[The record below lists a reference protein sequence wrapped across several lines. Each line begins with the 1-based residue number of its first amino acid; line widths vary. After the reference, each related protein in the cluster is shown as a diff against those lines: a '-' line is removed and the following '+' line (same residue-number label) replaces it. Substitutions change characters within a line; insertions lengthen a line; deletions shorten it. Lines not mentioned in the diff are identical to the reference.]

1 MTNVVSNVISKNKV
15 DKMTKFR
22 SWATVGAAA
31 VFVFG
36 FAVGG
41 LLLPDNEVSLDERRP
56 LAQMPDLSVKTVLN
70 GQFMSNFDAYSL
82 DQFPLRDSF
91 RSIKAGVAAAL
102 GQQDNNGIYAVG
114 EHLAALEYPYNAESV
129 AYAAGRMRYVY
140 QQYLA
145 EGGGK
150 VYLSIVP
157 DKGYFLAED
166 AGRPAL
172 DYAALA
178 ADMQEDLPF
187 AEYIDIF
194 GELTAADYY
203 YTDAHWRQENLLP
216 VAEKLAEGLGVKLS
230 AEYEIMEAEQPFYGV
245 YAGQYALPHGADTLR
260 WLTNEKLAAM
270 TVYDYESGAYLPVY
284 DESRLDGQDPY
295 EMYLGGPKSLLVL
308 ENPTAESDRE
318 LIVFRD
324 SFGSSL
330 VPLLAEAYAKITLV
344 DIRYVS
350 PAFLGSFMQFDGQDA
365 LFLYST
371 GVLNNSIT
379 IK

>member
-1 MTNVVSNVISKNKV
+1 MSVNEVE
-15 DKMTKFR
+15 KMTKFK
-22 SWATVGAAA
+22 SWATLALAA

-36 FAVGG
+36 LAVGG
-41 LLLPDNEVSLDERRP
+41 LLLPDNEVSSAERRP
-56 LAQMPDLSVKTVLN
+56 LTQLPELSAKAVLS
-70 GQFMSNFDAYSL
+70 GQFMSDFEAYSL
-82 DQFPLRDSF
+82 DQFPLREDF
-91 RSIKAGVAAAL
+91 RGIKAGVAAAL
-102 GQQDNNGIYAVG
+102 GRQDYNGIYAVG
-114 EHLAALEYPYNAESV
+114 EHLAALEYPYDAKSA
-129 AYAAGRMRYVY
+129 AYAAGRMQYVY
-140 QQYLA
+140 RQYLA
-145 EGGGK
+145 EGGGQ

-157 DKGYFLAED
+157 DKGYFLAAES
-166 AGRPAL
+166 GRPAL

-178 ADMQEDLPF
+178 ADMQAAMPF

-216 VAEKLAEGLGVKLS
+216 VAGKLAESLGVELA
-230 AEYEIMEAEQPFYGV
+230 AEYECVEAEQPFYGV
-245 YAGQYALPHGADTLR
+245 YAGQYALPHAADTLR
-260 WLTNEKLAAM
+260 WLTNEELAAA

-284 DESRLDGQDPY
+284 DESKLDGDDPY
-295 EMYLGGPKSLLVL
+295 EMFLGGAKSLLVL
-308 ENPTAESDRE
+308 ENPAAESDRE

-344 DIRYVS
+344 DIRYIA
-350 PAFLGSFMQFDGQDA
+350 PAFLGNFVQFDGQDA

>member
-1 MTNVVSNVISKNKV
+1 MTNFISNVVLKNEV

-22 SWATVGAAA
+22 SWATIGAAA

-41 LLLPDNEVSLDERRP
+41 LLLPDNEVSSAERRP
-56 LAQMPDLSVKTVLN
+56 LAQMPDLSVKGVLS

-82 DQFPLRDSF
+82 DQFPLREDF
-91 RSIKAGVAAAL
+91 RGIKAKVLAAL
-102 GQQDNNGIYAVG
+102 GRQDNNGIYAVG
-114 EHLAALEYPYNAESV
+114 EHLAALEYPYDAKSV
-129 AYAAGRMRYVY
+129 GYAAGRMQYVY

-145 EGGGK
+145 ESEAS

-157 DKGYFLAED
+157 DKGYFLAAES
-166 AGRPAL
+166 GRPAM
-172 DYAALA
+172 DYQTLA
-178 ADMQEDLPF
+178 EDLQEGLPF

-194 GELTAADYY
+194 GALTAEDYY

-216 VAEKLAEGLGVKLS
+216 VAEKLAEGLGVELS
-230 AEYEIMEAEQPFYGV
+230 AEYECREAREPFYGV
-245 YAGQYALPHGADTLR
+245 YAGQYALPHGADTLK
-260 WLTNEKLAAM
+260 WLTNEQLAAM
-270 TVYDYESGAYLPVY
+270 TVYDYESGGYLTVY
-284 DESRLDGQDPY
+284 DESKLDGQDPY

-308 ENPTAESDRE
+308 ENPAAESDRE
-318 LIVFRD
+318 LVVFRD
-324 SFGSSL
+324 SFGSSI

-350 PAFLGSFMQFDGQDA
+350 PAFLGSFMQFDGQDV

-379 IK
+379 LK

>member
-1 MTNVVSNVISKNKV
+1 MSENVSENKV
-15 DKMTKFR
+15 DGLTEFK
-22 SWATVGAAA
+22 SWATLTLAA

-36 FAVGG
+36 CAVGG
-41 LLLPDNEVSLDERRP
+41 LLLPDSEVSSAERRP
-56 LAQMPDLSVKTVLN
+56 LAQLPALSAKSVLN
-70 GQFMSNFDAYSL
+70 GQFMSDFEAYSL
-82 DQFPLRDSF
+82 DQFPLRDDF
-91 RSIKAGVAAAL
+91 RGIKAGVAAAL
-102 GQQDNNGIYAVG
+102 GRQDNNGIYAVG
-114 EHLAALEYPYNAESV
+114 KYLAALEYPYDENSA
-129 AYAAGRMRYVY
+129 AYAAERMRYVY

-145 EGGGK
+145 ESGGK

-157 DKGYFLAED
+157 DKGYFLAAES
-166 AGRPAL
+166 GRPAL
-172 DYAALA
+172 DYQALA
-178 ADMQEDLPF
+178 ADMQEGLPF

-230 AEYEIMEAEQPFYGV
+230 AEYECREAEQPFYGV

-260 WLTNEKLAAM
+260 WLTNETLAAA
-270 TVYDYESGAYLPVY
+270 TVYDYESQGYLPVY
-284 DESRLDGQDPY
+284 DESKLDGDDPY
-295 EMYLGGPKSLLVL
+295 EMFLGGAKSLLVL
-308 ENPTAESDRE
+308 ENPAAGSDRE

-350 PAFLGSFMQFDGQDA
+350 PAFLGNFMQFDGQDV

-371 GVLNNSIT
+371 GVLNNSVT